1 MKAKQICSVILALLL
16 ALSAL
21 TIAPAA
27 AEGWDGKT
35 ATAPAGSGTQD
46 DPYLVS
52 SAANL
57 LWMSQNIKKGDT
69 VSDTAAGD
77 DYGPSFADAWFEQTC
92 DIDLNGKSLRSIGYY
107 HANDKRMAAFGGNYD
122 GNGYSIFNGSIV
134 SYNTGHAL
142 NVNWGHGLFGTIYG
156 ATIQN
161 VVLEGLAISGHGVTG
176 GIVGRAVASA
186 GAAADE
192 TFNVVENCVVSGCTV
207 TAGYVAGKINASDK
221 GKYFPG
227 GYMDTAG
234 RLGGVVGMAY
244 GTTVKNCISSAV
256 LKPVGGYNMVGGIA
270 GSAGFGVIVDHC
282 AFTGRIEASNVY
294 TEGDATFTTVSETA
308 YGGIVGF
315 ISPFSGGTQDK
326 NATGKVQITNCYNS
340 GVFRFLGEN
349 GTKTATYWGGI
360 LGGINALNPIA
371 ATEDEP
377 YPYLMENCYNLYAET
392 SEESLKGKPDNF
404 RIGGLLGSAWC
415 SAGANVGTL
424 YIKDSSSVDVEE
436 RHYTG
441 TNEYRHQIN
450 KTSAGLY
457 PVEPVMNGEQT
468 TVTTK
473 TADEIL
479 VLTAGIDEAIGS
491 ALESAIEI
499 KAYQASKTSE
509 DGRMSFRFLYAVES
523 LDWSK
528 IGIEVSMNGAT
539 LTEEGTTVY
548 TSVLGYNPETGEDE
562 TYTAESL
569 GASYLA
575 ALTLNNIPT
584 TGTYTFEVKA
594 YAVESFGETE
604 IKNYGTVCTVTVTDG
619 QLTIQ

>member
-27 AEGWDGKT
+27 AEGWDGET

-57 LWMSQNIKKGDT
+57 LWMSQNIKKGDLVT
-69 VSDTAAGD
+69 DTTAGD
-77 DYGPSFADAWFEQTC
+77 GYGPSFAGVWFEQTC

-107 HANDKRMAAFGGNYD
+107 YANDKRMAAFGGTYD

-134 SYNTGHAL
+134 SYNTGHQL

-186 GAAADE
+186 ADE
-192 TFNVVENCVVSGCTV
+192 DFNVIENCVVADTCAIAV
-207 TAGYVAGKINASDK
+207 
-221 GKYFPG
+221 YFPNNTPVTSDAFNQASRVG
-227 GYMDTAG
+227 GI
-234 RLGGVVGMAY
+234 VGMAW
-244 GTTVKNCISSAV
+244 GTTVRNCVNGADMS
-256 LKPVGGYNMVGGIA
+256 LPGNFTYGGGIA
-270 GSAGFGVIVDHC
+270 GTAGYGTVIDFC
-282 AFTGRIEASNVY
+282 ANTGDITLTIGSNSNAA
-294 TEGDATFTTVSETA
+294 ESA

-315 ISPFSGGTQDK
+315 ITPYEKQAQRGSVLISNCYNTGTFAFVGDTSSAALNRGGILGAANMLHADQTYR
-326 NATGKVQITNCYNS
+326 ITNCYNLS
-340 GVFRFLGEN
+340 DKNTFG
-349 GTKTATYWGGI
+349 
-360 LGGINALNPIA
+360 
-371 ATEDEP
+371 D
-377 YPYLMENCYNLYAET
+377 
-392 SEESLKGKPDNF
+392 PDYTNY
-404 RIGGLLGSAWC
+404 RVGGLVGVYWISAN
-415 SAGANVGTL
+415 ANASPL
-424 YIKDSSSVDVEE
+424 YIDNSYSVEITE
-436 RHYTG
+436 GKNTAGIYHG
-441 TNEYRHQIN
+441 TNEYRCYIDRKTTDGLVCVQIGVADGKYADAQN
-450 KTSAGLY
+450 GSY
-457 PVEPVMNGEQT
+457 PEGA
-468 TVTTK
+468 TVGTK

-479 VLTAGIDEAIGS
+479 ALTAGIDEAIDS